1 MDAYFTLV
9 RTLTVTLHGCLF
21 HLGQNLD
28 RHAKSLG
35 NFNNDDEGRM
45 LLKALKGVAFLPEQD
60 VQDGWNELKVEFSS
74 YFGAVADPFITYFE
88 DYYLERSNR
97 SFKISLWNCSQR
109 HIKNIPRTNN
119 YSESGNRA
127 IKDTVGCTR
136 PSFHKFPDKLIQ
148 LQAAQDMRL
157 AQLRS
162 NICPD
167 LPRDPDSIDRDA
179 AF

>member
-1 MDAYFTLV
+1 
-9 RTLTVTLHGCLF
+9 
-21 HLGQNLD
+21 
-28 RHAKSLG
+28 
-35 NFNNDDEGRM
+35 M

-60 VQDGWNELKVEFSS
+60 VQDGWNELKAEFSS
-74 YFGAVADPFITYFE
+74 YFGAVADPFITYSE

-109 HIKNIPRTNN
+109 HIKKIPRTNN
-119 YSESGNRA
+119 YSGSGNRA
-127 IKDTVGCTR
+127 IKDTVGCAH
-136 PSFHKFPDKLIQ
+136 PSFYKFHDKLIQ

-179 AF
+179 AIEVILERYPFDCPADAPHSKLIWMRTIGYLF